1 MGRTVSTR
9 MAQAL
14 CCGWLLCSG
23 PSAAGRSPVP
33 DDALARDTP
42 GLALVGGVL
51 RYHGRPF
58 SGHVVEHD
66 GDSLRSL
73 TPYVDGKQ
81 HGVVQGWYPDG
92 SPSYRRI
99 YRRGHREGT
108 HHGFWPDGSPQFV
121 YHYAHDL
128 FEGEQVAFYK
138 NGVQAELRHYSEG
151 REDGQQKFYDGTG
164 RLIGNYTFRNGK
176 RYGIVGRFDCVS
188 MGAGM

>member
-1 MGRTVSTR
+1 

-14 CCGWLLCSG
+14 CCAWLLCSG
-23 PSAAGRSPVP
+23 PSAARRPQVP
-33 DDALARDTP
+33 DDALALDTP
-42 GLALVGGVL
+42 GLALVNGVL
-51 RYHGRPF
+51 RFHGRPF
-58 SGHVVEHD
+58 SGHVVERD
-66 GDSLRSL
+66 GDRLRSR

-81 HGVVQGWYPDG
+81 HGVVEAWYPDG
-92 SPSYRRI
+92 SPRYRRI
-99 YRRGHREGT
+99 YHLGHREGT

-138 NGVQAELRHYSEG
+138 SGVQAELRHYSGG
-151 REDGQQKFYDGTG
+151 REDGQQRFYDGTG